1 MSLISVTNVVKKF
14 GEQNALSGINLV
26 LNSGEQVA
34 LKGASGS
41 GKSTLLYLLAGM
53 DRPTSGE
60 IAVDGQRIDL
70 WGDEA
75 LSDYRNAYVGLVFQ
89 FHFLLPA
96 MNCLENI
103 MLPAHI
109 SKKNKTLKMEKIK
122 TTVLE
127 LAEFLGVKQCLAK
140 YPYQL
145 SGGEQ
150 QRINILRALVLRPK
164 LLLCDEPTGNLDSAN
179 GKKVT
184 TLLKQLALEFG
195 ATLVLVTHD
204 DSVAMQFERIITIKD
219 GHII

>member
-1 MSLISVTNVVKKF
+1 MSLIKVSNVVKKF
-14 GEQNALSGINLV
+14 GEQTALSGIHLV

-60 IAVDGQRIDL
+60 IEINGEKINRWTDQK
-70 WGDEA
+70 
-75 LSDYRNAYVGLVFQ
+75 LSEFRNTSVGLVFQ

-103 MLPAHI
+103 MLPVYI
-109 SKKNKTLKMEKIK
+109 SQQNKNLNLQKIK
-122 TTVLE
+122 TTIFE
-127 LAEFLGVKQCLAK
+127 LATFLAVGQCLAK
-140 YPYQL
+140 FPYQL

-150 QRINILRALVLRPK
+150 QRINILRAIVLKPK

-184 TLLKQLALEFG
+184 SLLKQLALEFG

-204 DSVAMQFERIITIKD
+204 DSIAMQFERTISIKD
-219 GHII
+219 GQII